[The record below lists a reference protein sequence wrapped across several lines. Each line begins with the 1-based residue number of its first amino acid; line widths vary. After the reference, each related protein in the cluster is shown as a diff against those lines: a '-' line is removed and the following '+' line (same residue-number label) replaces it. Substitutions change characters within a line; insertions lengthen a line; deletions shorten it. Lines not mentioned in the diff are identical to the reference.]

1 MKLESTEEREC
12 NYSGDV
18 SLRLDPVRPLL
29 QVGCQELLLSPSGIP
44 DSSARGTRPLT
55 TGLAA
60 ATQRDRQ
67 SHERLLAFGQPS
79 MRVGSGKVIAEA
91 RARYLSTSKVS

>member
-1 MKLESTEEREC
+1 MH
-12 NYSGDV
+12 
-18 SLRLDPVRPLL
+18 SLRGPLRPTRRCSSPLAGRMSGVAPFVFRHRGFQRSLD
-29 QVGCQELLLSPSGIP
+29 
-44 DSSARGTRPLT
+44 ATLT

-91 RARYLSTSKVS
+91 RSRYLSTSKVSYPQEPL

>member
-1 MKLESTEEREC
+1 MQL
-12 NYSGDV
+12 
-18 SLRLDPVRPLL
+18 LRGLL
-29 QVGCQELLLSPSGIP
+29 PP
-44 DSSARGTRPLT
+44 TRPGSPARAGRMSGVAPFAFRHPGFQRSRDATLT

-67 SHERLLAFGQPS
+67 SHERPLAFGQPS

-91 RARYLSTSKVS
+91 RSRYLSTCKVSYPQEPL

>member
-1 MKLESTEEREC
+1 MQL
-12 NYSGDV
+12 
-18 SLRLDPVRPLL
+18 LRGRLPP
-29 QVGCQELLLSPSGIP
+29 
-44 DSSARGTRPLT
+44 TRPCSASLAGRMSGVAPFVFRHRGFQRSLDATLT